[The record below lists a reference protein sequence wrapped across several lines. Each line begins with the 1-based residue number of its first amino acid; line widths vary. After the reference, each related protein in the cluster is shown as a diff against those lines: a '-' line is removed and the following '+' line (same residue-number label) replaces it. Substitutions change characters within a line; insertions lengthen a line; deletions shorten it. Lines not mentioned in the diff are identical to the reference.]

1 MSELITND
9 KEKLDEWM
17 LVNNMQVNN
26 LTQLCAILMKHE
38 ELLKQVLAFASDN
51 IKNLEDT
58 IKTIEAKYEHLEKKL
73 FIVTKNIG
81 VPTDKDF
88 KNRFIRT
95 LADEIGEKLY
105 TDLPL

>member
-1 MSELITND
+1 MSEIITDD
-9 KEKLDEWM
+9 KERLKLFMEK
-17 LVNNMQVNN
+17 NN
-26 LTQLCAILMKHE
+26 LEVSNNTQLCAILMKHE

-58 IKTIEAKYEHLEKKL
+58 IKTIEAKYEQLEKKL

-95 LADEIGEKLY
+95 LADELNEKSIFEQSL
-105 TDLPL
+105 